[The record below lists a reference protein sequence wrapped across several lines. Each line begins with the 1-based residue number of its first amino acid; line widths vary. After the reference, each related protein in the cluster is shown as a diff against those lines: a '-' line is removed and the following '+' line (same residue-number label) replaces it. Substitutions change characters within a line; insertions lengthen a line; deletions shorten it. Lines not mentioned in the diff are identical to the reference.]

1 MNIIIGIC
9 GGIAAYKVPMLI
21 RQLKKNGHQVQ
32 CVATR
37 HALQFVTPLTLETL
51 SQRSLYCDLFENSN
65 EVSTEHIALKDWGD
79 MIVVAPATANIIGKM
94 AHGIADD
101 ALSTLL
107 LAMSAKPRYV
117 CPAMNSDMLHANA
130 TQRNIEQLRK
140 DNVTIIESTTGELA
154 CGTTGDGRM
163 AEPEDIYKHLIP
175 CHIENLSGKKFLITA
190 GPTYERIDSVRF
202 IGNYSSGKMG
212 YAVAEALAQKGAN
225 VILISGPTHLTTSHP
240 NIHCQRIENAQEM
253 YDAATAVFPSCNGAV
268 LTAAVADYRPLHTAD
283 HKLKKRDDEGMTL
296 QLVQNPDILAALGQS
311 KGPNQL
317 LAGFALETNDEIENA
332 RKKLVRKN
340 LDFIVLNSLNDAG
353 AGFGVDTNKVT
364 FLFPDGKTIENP
376 LKSKSAVAQ
385 DIANIIERMLSE
397 QS

>member
-140 DNVTIIESTTGELA
+140 DNVKTEKEANETHYEV
-154 CGTTGDGRM
+154 
-163 AEPEDIYKHLIP
+163 
-175 CHIENLSGKKFLITA
+175 GKK
-190 GPTYERIDSVRF
+190 VRKAIAD
-202 IGNYSSGKMG
+202 IGRNY
-212 YAVAEALAQKGAN
+212 ARR
-225 VILISGPTHLTTSHP
+225 LTNSKKEPKTTRKRK
-240 NIHCQRIENAQEM
+240 QQ
-253 YDAATAVFPSCNGAV
+253 
-268 LTAAVADYRPLHTAD
+268 
-283 HKLKKRDDEGMTL
+283 KLK
-296 QLVQNPDILAALGQS
+296 
-311 KGPNQL
+311 
-317 LAGFALETNDEIENA
+317 
-332 RKKLVRKN
+332 
-340 LDFIVLNSLNDAG
+340 
-353 AGFGVDTNKVT
+353 
-364 FLFPDGKTIENP
+364 
-376 LKSKSAVAQ
+376 
-385 DIANIIERMLSE
+385 
-397 QS
+397 